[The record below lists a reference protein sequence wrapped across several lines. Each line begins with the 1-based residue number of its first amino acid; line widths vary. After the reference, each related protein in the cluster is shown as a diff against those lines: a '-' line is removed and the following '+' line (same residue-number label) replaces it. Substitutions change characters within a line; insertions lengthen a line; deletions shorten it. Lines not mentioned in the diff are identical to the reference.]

1 MKVVLQVL
9 TVMSL
14 ISLTKGSGCNPF
26 LYENITVHETTVAD
40 TELLLMEMEAGEG
53 LEIEY
58 QSYRIANSKLRDYYR
73 GALRLIPTYNNNPDK
88 CQAQAGVTHC
98 KLVLA
103 KPLDAE
109 VIFQLAGNNS
119 KALQAKFTLSCT
131 IPRSRKSRTVTLMVC
146 PVDEFDPEFSD
157 TLRNVSVT
165 EENGTDWIR
174 LDGTKV
180 VLTKEIRFEE
190 LVQSR
195 QTRLWFK
202 LSAQDSEGRVGKGL
216 MIVQIEDVDNHP
228 PYFSSLGCQRLQP
241 QNCSHPFYTVDVP
254 DDFTGDV
261 DSIRPAQ
268 ILAEDGDIMLNA
280 TIRYSFLES

>member
-109 VIFQLAGNNS
+109 VIFQL
-119 KALQAKFTLSCT
+119 
-131 IPRSRKSRTVTLMVC
+131 RTVTLMVC